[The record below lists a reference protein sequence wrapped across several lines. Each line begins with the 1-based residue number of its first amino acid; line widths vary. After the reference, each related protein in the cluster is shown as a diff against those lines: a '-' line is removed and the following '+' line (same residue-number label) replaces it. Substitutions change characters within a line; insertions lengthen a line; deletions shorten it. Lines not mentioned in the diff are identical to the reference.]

1 VSNQKQK
8 VVVTG
13 IGAIT
18 ALGTNAEELWHAVLQ
33 GTHGIHKVE
42 SIAMDGYM
50 ANIAGEVKQPLEE
63 LEAAQNLHATDRAIS
78 FALRAAE
85 EALQS
90 AKLQQLP
97 EDAGCVIG
105 TCLGGAKS
113 WERWIKQRQAG
124 EQAEAE
130 LWQQV
135 RFNGIAET
143 VSSHAG
149 IHGPVVTIS
158 TACAAGGNAIGH
170 AADLIRSGK
179 ASVVLAGGADAL
191 SILAVSG
198 FHSLQS
204 LSTEP
209 CKPYSGDRDGLSLG
223 EGAGILV
230 LESEQHAA
238 ARQARIYAEVL
249 EFGLSA
255 DGYHPT
261 APHPEGEGAARAIS
275 MALEKSGVHPEDVDY
290 INGHGTG
297 TPKNDS
303 AETMA
308 IKRALGEVAASRARV
323 SSTKSMIGHLLG
335 AAGAVEGIV
344 TVLALHH
351 HHIPPTANYT
361 KPDPECDLDYTPN
374 EAIQQKLTYA
384 ISNNFA
390 FGGNNCSVVF
400 RAYEPSADYKQAK
413 EADSAD
419 AAASFERERE
429 RVVITG
435 IAQISA
441 AGTKPSSLWDAIRS
455 AETDAAQILWTE
467 MLDAD
472 QNRTY
477 VSRLTDYNSTDYISR
492 KDARRMDT
500 LGKLTV
506 SVAMDA
512 LKDSELEL
520 TDYNSN
526 QVGVVFGTANGT
538 MESLEQFYFPVLNEG
553 APAANP
559 AHFPNTVFNQAAGQV
574 AMHTQARGV
583 SSTVVDGHASFSS
596 ALCMAYE
603 HIQSR
608 DAEAIVAI
616 AADVLTPYVI
626 SGYKDAGLI
635 SSHSAEA
642 ADFNSADQSGFVL
655 GEGAVAVVV
664 ESLTHA
670 LSRHATIYAEVSGY
684 GRTFEPSQVNHTGA
698 VTQAM
703 SSNRTETVAQAVSLG
718 DAERG
723 AQLSSTGRGEAVS
736 LVEPTYDT
744 AVAELARRGGLE
756 RAMQQA
762 LKSVRSESIVPD
774 AIFMAQPA
782 IDAAASAEHEAIAR
796 LYSDAPLLASCKHVI
811 GEVQGAAN
819 GFQLIA
825 ALLSMQQG
833 CLPQVREHATTLA
846 KDVSLEHI
854 LVNGASLTGSYT
866 SILLSKYE

>member
-1 VSNQKQK
+1 MSNQKQK

-18 ALGTNAEELWHAVLQ
+18 ALGKSAEELWHAVLQ
-33 GTHGIHKVE
+33 GTHGIHQVE
-42 SIAMDGYM
+42 SIVMDGYM
-50 ANIAGEVKQPLEE
+50 ASIAGEVKQPLEE
-63 LEAAQNLHATDRAIS
+63 LQAAQAFKTNDRAIS

-85 EALQS
+85 EALQT
-90 AKLQQLP
+90 AGLQQLP
-97 EDAGCVIG
+97 EDSGCVIG
-105 TCLGGAKS
+105 TCLGGFKS
-113 WERWIKQRQAG
+113 WERWIEQKQAG
-124 EQAEAE
+124 EQGEGEAG
-130 LWQQV
+130 LWRQV

-143 VSSHAG
+143 VGSYVG

-191 SILAVSG
+191 SIVAVSG

-204 LSTEP
+204 LSSEP

-238 ARQARIYAEVL
+238 ARGARIYAEVL

-261 APHPEGEGAARAIS
+261 APHPKGEGAARAIA
-275 MALEKSGVHPEDVDY
+275 MALNKSGVQPDAVDY

-308 IKRALGEVAASRARV
+308 IKRALGEDTANRTKV

-351 HHIPPTANYT
+351 QYIPPTANYT

-374 EAIQQKLTYA
+374 AAVQQNLTYA

-390 FGGNNCSVVF
+390 FGGNNCCVVF
-400 RAYEPSADYKQAK
+400 RAYEPSASSKQEV
-413 EADSAD
+413 EADSTD
-419 AAASFERERE
+419 TTAASLQRE

-441 AGTKPSSLWDAIRS
+441 TGTKISSLWDAIAVS
-455 AETDAAQILWTE
+455 NSNAANSLWTE
-467 MLDAD
+467 ALDANH
-472 QNRTY
+472 NRTV
-477 VSRLTDYNSTDYISR
+477 VSKLTDYDSTQYISR
-492 KDARRMDT
+492 KESRRMDT

-512 LKDSELEL
+512 LKDSELEV
-520 TDYNSN
+520 TEHNCN
-526 QVGVVFGTANGT
+526 QVGVIFGTANGT
-538 MESLEQFYFPVLNEG
+538 MESLEQFYFPVLSEG

-574 AMHTQARGV
+574 AMYTGAKGV

-596 ALCMAYE
+596 ALCMAYQ
-603 HIQSR
+603 HIQNK

-626 SGYKDAGLI
+626 SGYKDSGLLLPYE
-635 SSHSAEA
+635 AEGA
-642 ADFNSADQSGFVL
+642 VAPPVDQHGFVL
-655 GEGAVAVVV
+655 GEGAIAVVV
-664 ESLTHA
+664 ESLSHA
-670 LSRHATIYAEVSGY
+670 LARNATIYAEVSGY
-684 GRTFEPSQVNHTGA
+684 GRTFEASQVNAADSCFRKGA
-698 VTQAM
+698 VNQAGLNSTGQEEAGALTQ
-703 SSNRTETVAQAVSLG
+703 SNR
-718 DAERG
+718 
-723 AQLSSTGRGEAVS
+723 
-736 LVEPTYDT
+736 T
-744 AVAELARRGGLE
+744 AVAELAIRSGLE
-756 RAMQQA
+756 RAMLQA
-762 LKSVRSESIVPD
+762 LQGDCSEGEVESEDIVPD
-774 AIFMAQPA
+774 AIFIAQPA
-782 IDAAASAEHEAIAR
+782 IDAADPAEREAIEHVFA
-796 LYSDAPLLASCKHVI
+796 DTPMLATCKHVI
-811 GEVQGAAN
+811 GEVQGAAC
-819 GFQLIA
+819 GFQLLT

-833 CLPQVREHATTLA
+833 YLPQVHGNAVSLA
-846 KDVSLEHI
+846 EDVSLNHI